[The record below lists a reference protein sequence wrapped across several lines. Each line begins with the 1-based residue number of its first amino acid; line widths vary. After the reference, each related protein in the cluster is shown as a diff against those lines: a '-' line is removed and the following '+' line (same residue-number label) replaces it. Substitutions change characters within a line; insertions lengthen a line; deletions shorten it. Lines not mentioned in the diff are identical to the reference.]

1 MAGGKETPRQR
12 MIGILYLVL
21 LGLVALNVPDS
32 LLNAF
37 KNISDSLNASKT
49 NVSTGIDKTFD
60 AFEKTKLKEQPE
72 RAKPFYDKAKEA
84 SKVAED
90 LNTYVESLKKQL
102 IDESG
107 GYDEKIDDYKGR
119 DNLDVSANLMINH
132 KKGEEL
138 RQKIEQTRSKLVSL
152 LSPEDRATTNK
163 G

>member
-21 LGLVALNVPDS
+21 LGLIALNVPDS

-49 NVSTGIDKTFD
+49 NVQTGISNTYD
-60 AFEKTKLKEQPE
+60 AFEKTKLKEQPD
-72 RAKPFYDKAKEA
+72 RAKPFYDRAKAA
-84 SKVAED
+84 SKAADE
-90 LNTYVESLKKQL
+90 LNGYVEALKKEL
-102 IDESG
+102 IDQSG

-132 KKGEEL
+132 KK
-138 RQKIEQTRSKLVSL
+138 R
-152 LSPEDRATTNK
+152 
-163 G
+163 